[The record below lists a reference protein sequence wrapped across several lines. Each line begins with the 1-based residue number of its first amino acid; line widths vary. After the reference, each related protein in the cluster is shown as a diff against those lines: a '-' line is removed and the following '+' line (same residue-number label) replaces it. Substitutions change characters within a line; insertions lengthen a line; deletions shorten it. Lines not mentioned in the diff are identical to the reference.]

1 MQNIYPNIKHLKIY
15 IRRVGEWIKSS
26 VSNVDQIHRYT
37 SGTFV
42 YRSLSNPYA
51 NMFEFRCFAK
61 NIRDSILYLL
71 NVPFV
76 TSIRCRQ
83 GISFRGFTI
92 FNSIPLNIR
101 NLINYDS
108 LKIIYKRFILG

>member
-42 YRSLSNPYA
+42 YRSLSDVH
-51 NMFEFRCFAK
+51 MFKFRSFAK
-61 NIRDSILYLL
+61 NTRDSVSYLL

-76 TSIRCRQ
+76 TSTRCRQ
-83 GISFRGFTI
+83 GITFRGPTI
-92 FNSIPLNIR
+92 YSTIPLKIR
-101 NLINYDS
+101 YIIN
-108 LKIIYKRFILG
+108 